1 MLFRP
6 EHCMKMLKIKWFFLL
21 LLFCNFYCF
30 SDPTTNLIIEPDQ
43 GEQPIL
49 NAINHA
55 HRSIDLVMYGFTDKK
70 IRNAMINAQKR
81 GVAIRIILEKE
92 PYLSGGENTATLK
105 TFKHNGIIIKN
116 GSKDLALTHQKT
128 LIIDDDNAWIMTM
141 NFTRSGF
148 IHQRNF
154 GILITAKPDVN
165 EIETIFNSDWQDKKI
180 PKNFEPNLVWSPLN
194 SRTVINQ
201 LILQARYSLT
211 IYAPELSDY
220 QIIGSLAKAAEH
232 GVAVK
237 IIMPAQQDNALEKKL
252 IYLTQHHIHI
262 IFSKALDIHA
272 KMILADTGHPEQAA
286 YLGSAN
292 LTTASLDNN
301 RELGVII
308 NNPRILTKLHQTFL
322 MDYSASTLK
331 LPLCIQCRLD

>member
-1 MLFRP
+1 
-6 EHCMKMLKIKWFFLL
+6 MKTVKNIL
-21 LLFCNFYCF
+21 LLFLFFNCSCF
-30 SDPTTNLIIEPDQ
+30 SYSVTNLIIEPDQ
-43 GEQPIL
+43 GEKPIV
-49 NAINHA
+49 NAINDADH
-55 HRSIDLVMYGFTDKK
+55 SIDLVMYGFTDKK
-70 IRNAMINAQKR
+70 IRNAIINAKKR

-92 PYLSGGENTATLK
+92 PYLSDGENTATLK
-105 TFKHNGIIIKN
+105 IVKHNGIIIKN

-128 LIIDDDNAWIMTM
+128 LIIDNDKAWIMTM

-148 IHQRNF
+148 MHQRNF
-154 GILITAKPDVN
+154 GALITAKPGVN

-180 PKNFEPNLVWSPLN
+180 PKNFKPNLVWSPLN

-201 LILQARYSLT
+201 LILQARHTLT

-232 GVAVK
+232 GVAVTLL
-237 IIMPAQQDNALEKKL
+237 MPAQQNPVFEKKL
-252 IYLTQHHIHI
+252 SYLIQHHVHVC
-262 IFSKALDIHA
+262 FSKTLAIHA
-272 KMILADTGHPEQAA
+272 KMILADSGEPQQTA

-301 RELGVII
+301 RELGILI
-308 NNPRILTKLHQTFL
+308 NNPGILTKLHHTFL

-331 LPLCIQCRLD
+331 LPLCIQCRLG